1 MVANAKDDFKKS
13 GKELILTTDPVEAI
27 KNADVVYTDTWV
39 SMGQEAEKAERQ
51 KIFMPY
57 QVNGEL
63 FKNAA
68 DDAVFMHCLPAYR
81 GFEVTEE
88 VIDGPQSVIF
98 DEAENRLH
106 AQKAV
111 MATLM
116 GYQKMSGVENLAA
129 LEESYNDVKKD
140 IDTKVVLLALS
151 DGEPVGSVRVEV
163 FPDKTAYL
171 SRFAVKVTSQ
181 NNGIGKSIM
190 NLVDKIMVKKGVTQ
204 IQLHTGSKIT
214 SLIRFYYG
222 RGFYIDSTDK
232 SRGYVRALLIKEYQK
247 KDC

>member
-1 MVANAKDDFKKS
+1 MESDYQSLFQVRLANYDD
-13 GKELILTTDPVEAI
+13 IPAIMNITREAFV
-27 KNADVVYTDTWV
+27 K
-39 SMGQEAEKAERQ
+39 
-51 KIFMPY
+51 
-57 QVNGEL
+57 
-63 FKNAA
+63 
-68 DDAVFMHCLPAYR
+68 
-81 GFEVTEE
+81 
-88 VIDGPQSVIF
+88 
-98 DEAENRLH
+98 
-106 AQKAV
+106 
-111 MATLM
+111 
-116 GYQKMSGVENLAA
+116 YQKMSGVENLAA

-151 DGEPVGSVRVEV
+151 DGEPVGSVRVE
-163 FPDKTAYL
+163 

>member
-1 MVANAKDDFKKS
+1 MNIA
-13 GKELILTTDPVEAI
+13 
-27 KNADVVYTDTWV
+27 
-39 SMGQEAEKAERQ
+39 
-51 KIFMPY
+51 
-57 QVNGEL
+57 
-63 FKNAA
+63 
-68 DDAVFMHCLPAYR
+68 
-81 GFEVTEE
+81 
-88 VIDGPQSVIF
+88 VIF
-98 DEAENRLH
+98 A
-106 AQKAV
+106 
-111 MATLM
+111 
-116 GYQKMSGVENLAA
+116 GGVGSRMHSKDRPKQFLDI
-129 LEESYNDVKKD
+129 YNKPIIVHTIEHFQNSED
-140 IDTKVVLLALS
+140 IDSIVVLLALS

>member
-1 MVANAKDDFKKS
+1 MESDYQSLFQVRLANYDD
-13 GKELILTTDPVEAI
+13 IPAIMNITREAFV
-27 KNADVVYTDTWV
+27 K
-39 SMGQEAEKAERQ
+39 
-51 KIFMPY
+51 
-57 QVNGEL
+57 
-63 FKNAA
+63 
-68 DDAVFMHCLPAYR
+68 
-81 GFEVTEE
+81 
-88 VIDGPQSVIF
+88 
-98 DEAENRLH
+98 
-106 AQKAV
+106 
-111 MATLM
+111 
-116 GYQKMSGVENLAA
+116 YQKMSGVEKLAA

-163 FPDKTAYL
+163 FPDKTA
-171 SRFAVKVTSQ
+171 KVTSQ